1 MKLRKFLILAAVA
14 GLTFTSCND
23 NNKKQEDENA
33 RKDSIQMAN
42 QREAEM
48 RANEAK
54 MQRESNSIASKAMDN
69 QELSTLTNALQ
80 SADLATM
87 LKQDEGPYTVFAP
100 TNDAFNKVGQSKL
113 DDLMKDENQ
122 DKLKDILQYH
132 VVKDSLTS
140 DMLSQK
146 IKDNN
151 GTYKMNTAGG
161 GEITASMQGNDIVL
175 KDENGKTAKVVKAD
189 INASNGVIHE
199 IDAVLMK
206 KQ

>member
-14 GLTFTSCND
+14 GLTFTSCNN

-33 RKDSIQMAN
+33 RNDSIQMAN